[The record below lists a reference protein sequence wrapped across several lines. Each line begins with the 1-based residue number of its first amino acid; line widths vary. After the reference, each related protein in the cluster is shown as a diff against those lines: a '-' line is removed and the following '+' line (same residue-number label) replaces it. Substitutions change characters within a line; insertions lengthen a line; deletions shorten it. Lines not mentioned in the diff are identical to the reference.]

1 MIPPAECLTLWEM
14 EVECNGVFRL
24 WKQVVWGV
32 CAGEDVEM
40 EGLDVLKPPG
50 DAHGEDDV
58 AGENVV
64 EEVFHRVG
72 GLFVVYTIEN
82 KEGAGMLAEPCDDSG
97 AALVVGGVVREIEVV
112 DEDDGKLGK
121 GALEGL
127 GTGGVGKEEGII
139 LSGVAMGVFAGEP
152 GLAYAPE
159 TVRGGNFGLHI
170 NTDGVRSGRKG
181 VAETGEVAIAA
192 HKEGAEGRIGE
203 IGGLRGGGGAG
214 IGGPEVAK
222 DEDFEILGVGEGVAV
237 EAKVGSEVLGEGLLV
252 GEVVVGGLAE
262 GGGVLFVAEVEEEGL
277 FPEEGEDNFPLG
289 VAETVESGRKEGAP
303 CEGSGLGIRS
313 STFQSRVRV
322 GRDIGM
328 SRYVRHG
335 VDGVVEGGVGGVSA
349 AELSNEGDDG
359 AGVVDVF
366 RELGQRGVGIGFLA
380 EGKLGAPVNADAL
393 EEIAEFLNNRTEL
406 PGDAEEEDGA
416 QRSAHWRHFLALKNE
431 EGKENVKREGLGGRR
446 SGLRRRV
453 GAVFY
458 RVGPEERHWE
468 WRRIAAMWRC
478 AGGDFFFGRVGW
490 GGEVR
495 CAGCL

>member
-152 GLAYAPE
+152 GLAYAAE
-159 TVRGGNFGLHI
+159 TVRGGDFGIHI
-170 NTDGVRSGRKG
+170 NTDGVRSGLEG

-192 HKEGAEGRIGE
+192 HKERAEGRIGE
-203 IGGLRGGGGAG
+203 IGGREGGDALRRLGAG
-214 IGGPEVAK
+214 AVAAVAPGIVAIP
-222 DEDFEILGVGEGVAV
+222 FERFAAPFLRVLVA
-237 EAKVGSEVLGEGLLV
+237 
-252 GEVVVGGLAE
+252 
-262 GGGVLFVAEVEEEGL
+262 
-277 FPEEGEDNFPLG
+277 
-289 VAETVESGRKEGAP
+289 
-303 CEGSGLGIRS
+303 
-313 STFQSRVRV
+313 RVWQ
-322 GRDIGM
+322 
-328 SRYVRHG
+328 
-335 VDGVVEGGVGGVSA
+335 
-349 AELSNEGDDG
+349 LP
-359 AGVVDVF
+359 
-366 RELGQRGVGIGFLA
+366 QRRTRFLA
-380 EGKLGAPVNADAL
+380 ESSL
-393 EEIAEFLNNRTEL
+393 
-406 PGDAEEEDGA
+406 
-416 QRSAHWRHFLALKNE
+416 
-431 EGKENVKREGLGGRR
+431 
-446 SGLRRRV
+446 
-453 GAVFY
+453 VF
-458 RVGPEERHWE
+458 
-468 WRRIAAMWRC
+468 A
-478 AGGDFFFGRVGW
+478 
-490 GGEVR
+490 
-495 CAGCL
+495 